1 MNYFNGR
8 FDVEDGG
15 YHDEIHYRIV
25 GGFVDNS
32 GTYFATDTQVG
43 DIIYLD
49 GSMIG
54 VPLLRYKIS
63 EINYDETNGST
74 LSVLA
79 TWDMIED
86 VEPQE
91 PFGGMEGIIG
101 ALHSNGITANITPQS
116 YNSANELLIA
126 NANSY
131 QSMLLGL
138 NSGNGDGSSPDLTE
152 INKKIKAL
160 ENKVESVQLEWEDL
174 INLAFE

>member
-15 YHDEIHYRIV
+15 YHDETHYRIV
-25 GGFVDNS
+25 GGFVENS
-32 GTYFATDTQVG
+32 GTYFATDAQIG

-86 VEPQE
+86 IEPQE
-91 PFGGMEGIIG
+91 PFSGMEGIIG
-101 ALHSNGITANITPQS
+101 ALHSNRITANITPQS

-138 NSGNGDGSSPDLTE
+138 NSGGGDGTSPDLTDVNKR
-152 INKKIKAL
+152 INDL
-160 ENKVESVQLEWEDL
+160 ESKVESVQLEWEDL
-174 INLAFE
+174 VKLTFE

>member
-15 YHDEIHYRIV
+15 YHDETHYRLFGTV
-25 GGFVDNS
+25 VDNS
-32 GTYFATDTQVG
+32 GTYFAADAQVG

-49 GSMIG
+49 GSPIG
-54 VPLLRYKIS
+54 VPLLRYKIA
-63 EINYDETNGST
+63 EINYDETSGAT
-74 LSVLA
+74 LSVLVA
-79 TWDMIED
+79 WDMVEGI
-86 VEPQE
+86 EPQK
-91 PFGGMEGIIG
+91 PFSGMEGIIG

-138 NSGNGDGSSPDLTE
+138 NSDSGDGSSPDLTE
-152 INKKIKAL
+152 VNKKIKAL
-160 ENKVESVQLEWEDL
+160 EDKIETVQLEWEDL
-174 INLAFE
+174 VKLSFE